1 MNVKEVKLR
10 IGGMTCINCKKKIE
24 KELINLIGVISVDVD
39 YRTGVAQI
47 RYNTDKLNFEQIRST
62 IEKIG
67 YEVRSSNIVSKNEI
81 LRTAEIVAIILMTY
95 AVVQHLGLLN
105 YLAPSELA
113 DSGMSY
119 GMLFVVGLLTSVHC
133 VAMCGGI
140 NLSQSLNAKDKK
152 SFSSAIAYNLG
163 RVISYTIIG
172 FVMGGIGYLIGVGAQ
187 IGISVAAQG
196 ILKGIAGIFTVI
208 MALNM
213 LDIFPWF
220 KKISITVPKPIASF
234 IVRKRMATKIPFFVG
249 FLNGFMPCGP
259 LQSMWIVALSSANPF
274 VGAISML
281 SFALGT
287 LPLMLGLGSIVSWL
301 GKKYTKVMMK
311 AGGIVVAVLGL
322 ALISQGLSLSGAVV
336 SIPVDQ
342 SSEIKADVSSGEE
355 IAFSTSDETSEDVQ
369 LIESTLEWGAYPNI
383 SVKANVPVRWTINV
397 PEGMLTGCNSRMII
411 PEYGIQYAFNYGENV
426 IEFIPTE
433 EGNFTYTCW
442 MGMITGN
449 IEVL

>member
-24 KELINLIGVISVDVD
+24 KELKHLIGVISVDVD

-47 RYNTDKLNFEQIRST
+47 RYDTDKLNFEQIRST

-81 LRTAEIVAIILMTY
+81 LRAAEIVAIILMTY

-140 NLSQSLNAKDKK
+140 NLSQSLNEKDKK

-187 IGISVAAQG
+187 IGISVATQG
-196 ILKGIAGIFTVI
+196 ILKGIAGIFTII

-234 IVRKRMATKIPFFVG
+234 IVRKRMATKVPFVVG
-249 FLNGFMPCGP
+249 ILNGFMPCG
-259 LQSMWIVALSSANPF
+259 
-274 VGAISML
+274 GAISML

-301 GKKYTKVMMK
+301 EKKYTKVMMK

-322 ALISQGLSLSGAVV
+322 ALISQGISLSGAVV

-342 SSEIKADVSSGEE
+342 SSEIKADVFSEE
-355 IAFSTSDETSEDVQ
+355 IAFSTSDETSEDIQ

>member
-10 IGGMTCINCKKKIE
+10 IDGMTCINCKKKIE
-24 KELINLIGVISVDVD
+24 KELKHLIGVISVDVD

-47 RYNTDKLNFEQIRST
+47 RYDTDKLNFEQIRST

-81 LRTAEIVAIILMTY
+81 LRAAEIVAIILMTY

-140 NLSQSLNAKDKK
+140 NLSQSLNEKDKK

-187 IGISVAAQG
+187 IGISVATQG

-208 MALNM
+208 MALHM

-234 IVRKRMATKIPFFVG
+234 IVRKRMATKVPFVVG
-249 FLNGFMPCGP
+249 ILNGFMPCGP

-322 ALISQGLSLSGAVV
+322 ALISQGISLSGAVV

-342 SSEIKADVSSGEE
+342 SSEIKADVFSEE
-355 IAFSTSDETSEDVQ
+355 IAFSTSDETSEDIQ

>member
-140 NLSQSLNAKDKK
+140 NLSQSLNEKDKK
-152 SFSSAIAYNLG
+152 SFSSALAYNLG

-220 KKISITVPKPIASF
+220 KKISITVPKPISSF

-259 LQSMWIVALSSANPF
+259 LQSMWVVALSSANPF
-274 VGAISML
+274 GGAISML

-342 SSEIKADVSSGEE
+342 SSEIKADVFSEE